1 MAAVTKVN
9 PSLVTPVGEA
19 RIRRGKAVVD
29 ITKGSPV
36 TVDGTAT
43 PGGMFETAWK
53 LATAEAN
60 ALGLA
65 LKDVKAGGLVEV
77 LIDGEMGGF
86 SGLPEGAFLSVA
98 SGSLD
103 TTAPG
108 TAGVSRFY
116 AYSDTVVMVL

>member
-9 PSLVTPVGEA
+9 PSLVSPVTET

-29 ITKGSPV
+29 ITKGAPV
-36 TVDGTAT
+36 TVDSATA
-43 PGGMFETAWK
+43 PGGFFETSYK
-53 LATAEAN
+53 LATTEAN

-65 LKDVKAGGLVEV
+65 LNDVKAGGVVEV

-86 SGLPEGAFLSVA
+86 TGLPEGAYLSVA
-98 SGSLD
+98 TGSLD
-103 TTAPG
+103 STAPSVAG
-108 TAGVSRFY
+108 TSRFY